1 MTSDGKQSEAQQ
13 HPWLW
18 LGVLVVAYMGI
29 YLCRKNLSVANP
41 ILQREWSLSK
51 EQIGLVASI
60 STIAYAVGKF
70 VMGPVIDRLG
80 GRRALLGS
88 MLLVAFFGLLGGLV
102 PGLATLTIVYSAN
115 RFAGSA
121 SWGGMVKIVPEWFQR
136 ARWPLA
142 FAILSLSFVF
152 GGALAV
158 AFAGLVA
165 KVSHDNW
172 RLIMGAP
179 SVVLALLVL
188 GTWLVLR
195 RSARAEAV
203 SPQDQG
209 ADTAARFDWRQIP
222 ELFRV
227 RQLYVIC
234 ALSFT
239 LTFLRET
246 FNFWTVDYLKTEGGD
261 KLSTAAAALLST
273 PFDAFGALGIM
284 ALGWVYGRL
293 SYSAR
298 RRTLFWLLLA
308 LGLLL
313 LALPQAAQHGIWA
326 VAIVIGLVGFLAY
339 GPYSLLAGVLAV
351 EVRGRGYAAT
361 VAGLVDGTGYAA
373 GVLSGSFFGYLLS
386 RGGYPL
392 GFQAMAV
399 LMLVSAVISLFL
411 YSHSGNESTMP
422 PPADNHPSNR

>member
-1 MTSDGKQSEAQQ
+1 
-13 HPWLW
+13 
-18 LGVLVVAYMGI
+18 MGI

-41 ILQREWSLSK
+41 ILQEEWSLSK

-60 STIAYAVGKF
+60 STIAYAAGKIL
-70 VMGPVIDRLG
+70 MGPVIDRLG

-88 MLLVAFFGLLGGLV
+88 MLLVACFGLLGGFV
-102 PGLATLTIVYSAN
+102 PGLTALTVVYSAN

-136 ARWPLA
+136 AKWPLA

-165 KVSHDNW
+165 KLSQDNW
-172 RLIMGAP
+172 RMILAAP
-179 SVVLALLVL
+179 SLVLLLLAL
-188 GTWLVLR
+188 GTWLVLQ
-195 RSARAEAV
+195 RSARTKPTGPTAEAEE
-203 SPQDQG
+203 QG
-209 ADTAARFDWRQIP
+209 ARFHWRQIP
-222 ELFRV
+222 ELFRI
-227 RQLYVIC
+227 RQLHIIC

-246 FNFWTVDYLKTEGGD
+246 FNFWTVDYLKTEGQGE
-261 KLSTAAAALLST
+261 LSTAAAAVLST
-273 PFDAFGALGIM
+273 PFDIFGALGIV
-284 ALGWVYGRL
+284 ALGWVYARL
-293 SYSAR
+293 SNTAR
-298 RRTLFWLLLA
+298 RWTLFWLLLA

-313 LALPQAAQHGIWA
+313 FALPQAAQYGIVA
-326 VAIVIGLVGFLAY
+326 VAVVIGLVGFLAY

-373 GVLSGSFFGYLLS
+373 GVLSGSFFGYLLT
-386 RGGYPL
+386 RGGYNL

-399 LMLVSAVISLFL
+399 LMLISAVISLFL
-411 YSHSGNESTMP
+411 YSERGNP
-422 PPADNHPSNR
+422 GAIPATPDNRTSK